1 MSIDLQPV
9 RGTKDL
15 IGEDARRHFH
25 VIETAVTFG
34 CADESLLVFFESKEG
49 IEQWFEMA
57 LTDKGSAVAGVA

>member
-25 VIETAVTFG
+25 VIG
-34 CADESLLVFFESKEG
+34 CAVRDG
-49 IEQWFEMA
+49 IRDRIHHRGDGRRRAGLTGA
-57 LTDKGSAVAGVA
+57 LDAERVGFGRHRI